1 MSACFQKQVHSKYS
15 QAVDNFNMKLA
26 FFQRKKHLDNDRDIV
41 MGKINIYIISLLLW
55 TTSRALLNFLTISTK
70 FNFTCVYIFT
80 QYTQQDLIGK

>member
-41 MGKINIYIISLLLW
+41 MGKINIY
-55 TTSRALLNFLTISTK
+55 NK
-70 FNFTCVYIFT
+70 
-80 QYTQQDLIGK
+80 LIVMDDV